1 MGRKASAILP
11 IMSRTF
17 SNPSSSSSERE
28 GLTCLGIPFEAPVG
42 VSLEWHQLVIVHDRL
57 YERSSLPTLAPDPVT
72 QLEIATARAELA
84 TEVLRAEILRY
95 EIMLKKG
102 ASAWWP
108 PFLSR

>member
-1 MGRKASAILP
+1 MSGRKASATLP

-17 SNPSSSSSERE
+17 FNPSSSSSERE

-57 YERSSLPTLAPDPVT
+57 YQRSLPALAPGPVT
-72 QLEIATARAELA
+72 QLKIATARAELA
-84 TEVLRAEILRY
+84 TEVLMPEILRY

-102 ASAWWP
+102 ASPRWP